1 MPTRKLPG
9 GEEPMRILVI
19 SNCPLDPNQG
29 SGYVISGYAQR
40 MRERG
45 HTVVAYG
52 IEHFT
57 PWQHMHRLTRL
68 RRLLGYAFAA
78 QRHARA
84 SSYDIVELWG
94 AEGWLALLILRLLRR
109 TQPVPVSRSNGLETH
124 WSSLRRRDAAWPWAR
139 LRRFVDELPEIAF
152 RGCAA
157 LTVVSRF
164 DARFAR
170 ERAYQPDSRLLVLEN
185 ALGLGWLG
193 QAPGFER
200 EPVIGF
206 VGAWLDNKG
215 SNLLPAVMRQVLAD
229 QPTAR
234 FLLVGI
240 GAHAQKAIAVAFPG
254 ESRIETVAFCPR
266 VRIADHYHR
275 MAVLV
280 MPSFFESFGLVAAE
294 AMSCGVALA
303 ATRTGLAADLE
314 DHEFASIESQTAAC
328 IAQVLIALL
337 RNEPWRQAI
346 ARAGHARVQT
356 LDWVSATD
364 RLETLYRSLLAPV
377 RDQ

>member
-1 MPTRKLPG
+1 
-9 GEEPMRILVI
+9 MRILVI

-57 PWQHMHRLTRL
+57 PWQRMHRLTRL
-68 RRLLGYAFAA
+68 RRLLGYAFTA

-94 AEGWLALLILRLLRR
+94 AEGWLALLTLRLLRR
-109 TQPVPVSRSNGLETH
+109 TRPVPVSRSNGLETH
-124 WSSLRRRDAAWPWAR
+124 WSSLRRRDAVWPWSR

-164 DARFAR
+164 DARFAGA
-170 ERAYQPDSRLLVLEN
+170 RAYQDSSRLLVLEN
-185 ALGLGWLG
+185 ALEPAWLG
-193 QAPGFER
+193 QAPAFER
-200 EPVIGF
+200 APVIGF
-206 VGAWLDNKG
+206 VGAWLPNKG
-215 SNLLPAVMRQVLAD
+215 SGMLPAVMRQVLAEV
-229 QPTAR
+229 PSVR

-240 GAHAQKAIAVAFPG
+240 GEHARKALAVAFAG
-254 ESRIETVAFCPR
+254 ESRIQTVASCPR
-266 VRIADHYHR
+266 AQIADHYHR

-314 DHEFASIESQTAAC
+314 DHEFAPIETQTTPA
-328 IAQVLIALL
+328 IAQALIALL
-337 RNEPWRQAI
+337 RDEPRRQAL

-364 RLETLYRSLLAPV
+364 RLEALYRSLLAPV
-377 RDQ
+377 RDK